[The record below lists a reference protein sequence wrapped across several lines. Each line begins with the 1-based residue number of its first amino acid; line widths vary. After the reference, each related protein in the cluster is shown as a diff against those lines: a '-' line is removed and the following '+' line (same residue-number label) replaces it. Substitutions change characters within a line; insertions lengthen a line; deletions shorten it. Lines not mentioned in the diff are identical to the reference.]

1 MRLNSIAIVASLA
14 ILLTVSTLVVSDD
27 TDSAAFDTVA
37 AARAEISA
45 MDVGEGD
52 WPQFFGW
59 THRNNTPY
67 GENIPAE
74 WDVDSGMN
82 ILWSASTGSQ
92 TFGNVVVANGKV
104 FVGTNN
110 GNGYVSRFPDN
121 VDLGCLVA
129 YDEKTGEFLWQH
141 SNTKLPTGLVHDW
154 PDMGVCSAAFVDG
167 ERLWYVNNRGEVVC
181 LDTEGFL
188 DDENDGLAVESNQN
202 RNDADVIWAYDMMG
216 DLGVSQHNMCSCS
229 ITGVGDV
236 IFVCTSNG
244 VDESHVNVPA
254 PDAPSFIAMN
264 RDTGEVL
271 WTDGSPGTNIL
282 HGQWS
287 SPTHAVFDGQAQVI
301 FAGGDGWLYSFDPAG
316 ADGEAKLLWKFD
328 CNPKTALY
336 SVRGRSSR
344 NHIIG
349 TPVVYDGLVY
359 IAVGED
365 PEHGEGNGHLWCIDP
380 LKKTDGSDVSA
391 ELAQNADGTSLA
403 PRRLQNVDEE
413 KGEQAVPNPDSA
425 AVFHY
430 TGGDINGNDKLEY
443 EEQMHRSCGTVT
455 ILDDILYI
463 CDFSG
468 IVHCLDAKTA
478 EGYWT
483 YDMFSQS
490 WGSPLVV
497 DGKVYVGNEEGG
509 VIVFEHG
516 KEMNILAE
524 NNMLNSVYS
533 TPIVANNVLYIT
545 NKKTLFAI
553 GTKDE

>member
-1 MRLNSIAIVASLA
+1 MRLRSMAIVASVA
-14 ILLTVSTLVVSDD
+14 MVLTVSTLVVSDD

-59 THRNNTPY
+59 SHRNNTPH

-82 ILWSASTGSQ
+82 ILWSARTGSQ
-92 TFGNVVVANGKV
+92 TYGNVVVANGRV
-104 FVGTNN
+104 FLGTNN
-110 GNGYVSRFPDN
+110 ANGYVSRFPAE
-121 VDLGCLVA
+121 VDLGCLIA
-129 YDEKTGEFLWQH
+129 LDEQTGEFLWQH

-154 PDMGVCSAAFVDG
+154 PDMGVCSAAYVDG

-181 LDTEGFL
+181 LDAEGFH
-188 DDENDGLAVESNQN
+188 DGVNDGPFTVESNQN
-202 RNDADVIWAYDMMG
+202 QNEADIIWLYDMMG

-229 ITGVGDV
+229 ITGAGDV

-244 VDESHVNVPA
+244 VDESHVNIPA

-271 WTDGSPGTNIL
+271 WTDGSPGINIL

-287 SPTHAVFDGQAQVI
+287 SPTHAEFDGQAQAI

-328 CNPKTALY
+328 CNPKAALY

-359 IAVGED
+359 VAVGED

-380 LKKTDGSDVSA
+380 LEENRRQRRQCGTCSECRRRTPCRRVGCRMWTRKRVSRQS
-391 ELAQNADGTSLA
+391 AQPRFRRRLPLHRRRHQRQRQAGIRRADAPLLWYGDHSGRHSLHLRFQRNRA
-403 PRRLQNVDEE
+403 LPRRKDRGSL
-413 KGEQAVPNPDSA
+413 
-425 AVFHY
+425 
-430 TGGDINGNDKLEY
+430 
-443 EEQMHRSCGTVT
+443 
-455 ILDDILYI
+455 LDL
-463 CDFSG
+463 
-468 IVHCLDAKTA
+468 
-478 EGYWT
+478 
-483 YDMFSQS
+483 
-490 WGSPLVV
+490 
-497 DGKVYVGNEEGG
+497 
-509 VIVFEHG
+509 
-516 KEMNILAE
+516 
-524 NNMLNSVYS
+524 
-533 TPIVANNVLYIT
+533 
-545 NKKTLFAI
+545 
-553 GTKDE
+553 